1 MLIRVATRE
10 VQVGMYVDSMEGA
23 WIDNPFWRRSFL
35 IKTDAELERLRSS
48 AIQHVTI
55 DTTKGRGVT
64 VIPQAERRRQ
74 VEAPAVIEPLP
85 VERRKRRS
93 GPQPDDLTQTIDRSK
108 EHVIAMFQEARLGR
122 AIDLEAV
129 TPVVDDISV
138 ALQRD
143 RAAFVKV
150 EYTYLHSIAV

>member
-10 VQVGMYVDSMEGA
+10 VQVGMYVDAMEGA

-35 IKTDAELERLRSS
+35 IKTEAELDRLRSS

-74 VEAPAVIEPLP
+74 VEAPAVA
-85 VERRKRRS
+85 
-93 GPQPDDLTQTIDRSK
+93 QP
-108 EHVIAMFQEARLGR
+108 
-122 AIDLEAV
+122 AV
-129 TPVVDDISV
+129 
-138 ALQRD
+138 
-143 RAAFVKV
+143 
-150 EYTYLHSIAV
+150 YTYKGKEYVVFAAGGNGILTPRLSDQLVAFALPN